1 MDKGYIVFWD
11 EQGDSDILCFFC
23 YAVAG
28 EVGELYLSDQDE
40 TDNPLHCSQCHRPI
54 NYRLTNEGI
63 GYVIDAIIESLLNW
77 DISPISKEVLPW
89 YENCP
94 RTEVVRDWAKDLL
107 WYSLDD
113 HETELVDYYLGSV
126 PDTLLHS

>member
-23 YAVAG
+23 YAAAG
-28 EVGELYLSDQDE
+28 EVGELYLSDQGE

-77 DISPISKEVLPW
+77 DLNQSKRNRIRL
-89 YENCP
+89 
-94 RTEVVRDWAKDLL
+94 R
-107 WYSLDD
+107 
-113 HETELVDYYLGSV
+113 
-126 PDTLLHS
+126 